1 MSSEVEEMVEDAELS
16 ENDHVMCG
24 RIKQLT
30 VVAIDE
36 GRRGRIHELVRATG
50 ISEQENAAGRE

>member
-36 GRRGRIHELVRATG
+36 GRRGRIHELVRD
-50 ISEQENAAGRE
+50 RD